1 MQEKTIF
8 VKFGGTGKTMRH
20 MPLTFIDFGVAA
32 FAAAPKKPS
41 LYLTALKKINLSIVR
56 FL

>member
-20 MPLTFIDFGVAA
+20 MPLTSIDFGVAA
-32 FAAAPKKPS
+32 FAAAPKKNHPF
-41 LYLTALKKINLSIVR
+41 I
-56 FL
+56 